1 MGRENEEKKE
11 YLRGYQKAKK
21 RERLILEQIQQLRMD
36 KMFPCLQYD
45 GMPHAHN
52 NSDLSEYMERLD
64 ELLGKLEK
72 EKIESVKR
80 YTEIREKIKSSTEGD
95 EREILERYYLMGQ
108 AWDKIID
115 EMGYSRATIFRLHS
129 MALKNFKIK

>member
-45 GMPHAHN
+45 GMPHANN
-52 NSDLSEYMERLD
+52 NSDLSEYIEKLD
-64 ELLGKLEK
+64 KLLEKLGKEK
-72 EKIESVKR
+72 LESVRK
-80 YTEIREKIKSSTEGD
+80 YTEIQERIKASSEGD
-95 EREILERYYLMGQ
+95 EKETLERRYLMGQ
-108 AWDKIID
+108 TWDKIGE
-115 EMGYSRATIFRLHS
+115 EMGYSRRTVLYIHGR
-129 MALKNFKIK
+129 ALKKIKL

>member
-52 NSDLSEYMERLD
+52 NSDLSAYMEKLD
-64 ELLGKLEK
+64 ELLEKLGKEKLE
-72 EKIESVKR
+72 SVRK
-80 YTEIREKIKSSTEGD
+80 YTEIQERIKASTEGD
-95 EREILERYYLMGQ
+95 EKETLERHYLMGQ
-108 AWDKIID
+108 TWDKIGE
-115 EMGYSRATIFRLHS
+115 EMGYSRRAVLYIHGR
-129 MALKNFKIK
+129 ALKKIKL

>member
-1 MGRENEEKKE
+1 MGKETEEKKE

-52 NSDLSEYMERLD
+52 NSDLSAYMEKLD
-64 ELLGKLEK
+64 ELLEKLGKEKLE
-72 EKIESVKR
+72 SVRK
-80 YTEIREKIKSSTEGD
+80 YTEIQERIKASTEGD
-95 EREILERYYLMGQ
+95 EREVLERHYLMGQ
-108 AWDKIID
+108 TWDKIID
-115 EMGYSRATIFRLHS
+115 EMGYSRTSIFRIHGL
-129 MALKNFKIK
+129 ALKKFKIK